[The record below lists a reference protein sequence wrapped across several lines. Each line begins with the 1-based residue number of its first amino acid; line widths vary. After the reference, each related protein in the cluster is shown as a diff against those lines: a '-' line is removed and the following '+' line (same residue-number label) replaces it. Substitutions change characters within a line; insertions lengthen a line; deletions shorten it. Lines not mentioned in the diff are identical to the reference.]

1 MMKNIKKNL
10 NLIILYF
17 FLAIFAFVINFWTGS
32 RGVFEID
39 TFVHFDPAVNILD
52 NILPIRDLWIVH
64 GLTVDLIQSIF
75 FYFLG
80 INWNAYLSHG
90 SLFNAIITIVSFH
103 FYLELDLTKLQAF
116 IIALCISIL
125 AYPVSATPFLDLHA
139 TFFSLIAIYLLI
151 LAIKYEKNI
160 YIYFSII
167 LLGLAFFSKQVPTA
181 YIILFYTIFIIFY
194 SSQIKK
200 IAPLAHSFISLV
212 IFLLVLFIYLLISGT
227 KFSDLIFQLFI
238 FPIMFGSERFSS
250 YELNIKNIFWQ
261 FKFIYIFLLP
271 IIYIYSQK
279 ITKKKFFKT
288 KKFNYFIIILFFT
301 LSLMYHQIFTKNQI
315 FIFFLVPV
323 LSGFLVYS
331 INQSSF
337 NKKKILINLTI
348 ILCLLITIKY
358 HYRYNVD
365 RKFHE
370 LSKVNLNQAILINF
384 EKDFFNNLQWISLN
398 FKNPEKEIKIIKEFY
413 LLLKS
418 DPLNKIL
425 ITGHNYFSGLMDE
438 KIYSPSRTYDDISY
452 PQKGS
457 YHYNIYKNHLK
468 NYIKKYKI
476 KNIYVFETS
485 TIVNERLLNHLI
497 FNYIPSGCFIK
508 ENINIYINKL
518 KIVNCKELKN

>member
-1 MMKNIKKNL
+1 MKKNL
-10 NLIILYF
+10 NLINLYF
-17 FLAIFAFVINFWTGS
+17 FLTIFAFVINFWTGS

-75 FYFLG
+75 FYFFG
-80 INWNAYLSHG
+80 INWNAYLIHG
-90 SLFNAIITIVSFH
+90 SLFNALITIVSFY
-103 FYLELDLTKLQAF
+103 FYLELDLTKFQAF
-116 IIALCISIL
+116 IISLCISIL

-151 LAIKYEKNI
+151 LAIKREKNI

-181 YIILFYTIFIIFY
+181 YIILFYTIFLIFY

-200 IAPLAHSFISLV
+200 ITPLIHSFISLV
-212 IFLLVLFIYLLISGT
+212 IFLLVLYIYLFISGT
-227 KFSDLIFQLFI
+227 KFSDFIFQLFI

-250 YELNIKNIFWQ
+250 YELNIKNTFWQ

-271 IIYIYSQK
+271 LIYIYFQE
-279 ITKKKFFKT
+279 ITKKNSFND
-288 KKFNYFIIILFFT
+288 KKFYYFIIILFFS

-323 LSGFLVYS
+323 LSGFLIYS
-331 INQSSF
+331 INQLNL
-337 NKKKILINLTI
+337 NKKKILVNLTI

-370 LSKVNLNQAILINF
+370 LSNVNLNKAISINF
-384 EKDFFNNLQWISLN
+384 KKNFFNNLQWISLN

-418 DPLNKIL
+418 DPANKIL
-425 ITGHNYFSGLMDE
+425 ITGHNYFSGLMGV
-438 KIYSPSRTYDDISY
+438 KIYTPSRTYDDISY
-452 PQKGS
+452 PKKNS
-457 YHYNIYKNHLK
+457 YYYDIYKNHFK
-468 NYIKKYKI
+468 NYIKKHEI

-485 TIVNERLLNHLI
+485 TVVNERPLNHLI
-497 FNYIPSGCFIK
+497 FNYIPPSCFTK
-508 ENINIYINKL
+508 ENIGIYINKL
-518 KIVNCKELKN
+518 KIISCKELKN